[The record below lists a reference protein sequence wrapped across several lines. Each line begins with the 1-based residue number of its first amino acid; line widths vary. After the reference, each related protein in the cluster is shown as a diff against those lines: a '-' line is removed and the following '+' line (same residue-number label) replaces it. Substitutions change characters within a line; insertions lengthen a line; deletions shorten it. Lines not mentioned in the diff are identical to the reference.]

1 VDEEKL
7 VGATASVAAPA
18 GDAPAL
24 QFLSFNDPIFRLV
37 KKRSVCVIF
46 ETVFTNGVGQR
57 HCKISNQKEPILM
70 KRTTSVIL
78 AMMLAS
84 SGAAFGADAAT
95 LWAQNCASC
104 HGKDGSGNTAMGKK
118 LGVKDYTKTQSFSDA
133 EAANVIKNGKGKMKA
148 YGGKLSDADVKALVA
163 YVRSLKK

>member
-1 VDEEKL
+1 
-7 VGATASVAAPA
+7 
-18 GDAPAL
+18 
-24 QFLSFNDPIFRLV
+24 
-37 KKRSVCVIF
+37 
-46 ETVFTNGVGQR
+46 
-57 HCKISNQKEPILM
+57 M

-84 SGAAFGADAAT
+84 SGAAFGADASA
-95 LWAQNCASC
+95 LWGQQCASC

-118 LGVKDYTKTQSFSDA
+118 LGVKDYTKSQSFSDA
-133 EAANVIKNGKGKMKA
+133 EATNVIKNGKGKMKA